1 MYEYFFKIIIIFSI
15 IYPLKIY
22 ASTDDKKVV
31 ITLTNGDILN
41 GTLIESKSNNDV
53 KTLDHPQLGE
63 LTISESIIE
72 SFKLDGKATEDKTNS
87 IGDTNTA
94 TSSISKNNISE
105 VKSNDEI
112 SKWSGSISIG
122 LDKDIEYEDF
132 FKKTLDLDLSI
143 DLTNEKSI
151 YLNTISFDWTK
162 DESQY
167 GIGGADY
174 LSDSLEIDQKT
185 SMDISNRNMEI
196 YFSNNYDYN
205 SDASYGKNSL
215 ISSIGLTK
223 GFFNSDDTS
232 LSISAGPA
240 IHFVY
245 GGDECDI
252 TTDCGET
259 YLSSVFS
266 INFSNK
272 LSKKFEL
279 EINNIFTSSYASTA
293 IYGNELS
300 TTLTFRPSDSSGFNT
315 SFKYENDYKEFSNPK
330 FEDKYSLN
338 VGYDF

>member
-1 MYEYFFKIIIIFSI
+1 MYDYFFKIIIIFSVI
-15 IYPLKIY
+15 SPLKIY

-41 GTLIESKSNNDV
+41 GTLIESKSTNEL
-53 KTLDHPQLGE
+53 KFLYHPQLGE
-63 LTISESIIE
+63 LIISESIIE
-72 SFKLDGKATEDKTNS
+72 NFQLDVKNTEDKTNKTVE
-87 IGDTNTA
+87 TNKSA
-94 TSSISKNNISE
+94 SSISNNNISE

-122 LDKDIEYEDF
+122 LDEDIEYEDL
-132 FKKTLDLDLSI
+132 FKRALDLDLSI

-151 YLNTISFDWTK
+151 YLNTISFDWSK
-162 DESQY
+162 DESHY
-167 GIGGADY
+167 GTGGAY
-174 LSDSLEIDQKT
+174 YVSDSLEIDQKI

-196 YFSNNYDYN
+196 YYSNNYDYN

-223 GFFNSDDTS
+223 GFFDSDDTS
-232 LSISAGPA
+232 LSISAGPG

-259 YLSSVFS
+259 YLSSVFR

-293 IYGNELS
+293 IYGNKLS

-315 SFKYENDYKEFSNPK
+315 SFEYHNDYKEFSNPK

>member
-1 MYEYFFKIIIIFSI
+1 MYDYFFKIIIIFSVI
-15 IYPLKIY
+15 SPLKIY

-41 GTLIESKSNNDV
+41 GTLIESKSTNEA
-53 KTLDHPQLGE
+53 KILDHPQLGE

-72 SFKLDGKATEDKTNS
+72 NFQLDVKNTEDKTNNTVE
-87 IGDTNTA
+87 TNTSA
-94 TSSISKNNISE
+94 SSISNNNISE

-122 LDKDIEYEDF
+122 LDEDIEYEDF
-132 FKKTLDLDLSI
+132 FKRALDLDLSI

-151 YLNTISFDWTK
+151 YLNTFSFDWTK

-167 GIGGADY
+167 GIGGAY
-174 LSDSLEIDQKT
+174 YVSDSLKIDQKT
-185 SMDISNRNMEI
+185 SMDLSNRNMKI
-196 YFSNNYDYN
+196 YYSNNYDYN

-223 GFFNSDDTS
+223 GFFDSDDTS

-252 TTDCGET
+252 TTDCGKT

-315 SFKYENDYKEFSNPK
+315 SFEYENDYKEFSNPK

>member
-1 MYEYFFKIIIIFSI
+1 M
-15 IYPLKIY
+15 
-22 ASTDDKKVV
+22 
-31 ITLTNGDILN
+31 
-41 GTLIESKSNNDV
+41 
-53 KTLDHPQLGE
+53 
-63 LTISESIIE
+63 
-72 SFKLDGKATEDKTNS
+72 
-87 IGDTNTA
+87 
-94 TSSISKNNISE
+94 
-105 VKSNDEI
+105 
-112 SKWSGSISIG
+112 
-122 LDKDIEYEDF
+122 
-132 FKKTLDLDLSI
+132 
-143 DLTNEKSI
+143 
-151 YLNTISFDWTK
+151 
-162 DESQY
+162 
-167 GIGGADY
+167 
-174 LSDSLEIDQKT
+174 SDSLEIDQKT
-185 SMDISNRNMEI
+185 SIDISNRNMEI

-223 GFFNSDDTS
+223 GFFDLDDTS

-266 INFSNK
+266 INFLNK

-293 IYGNELS
+293 TYGNELS

-315 SFKYENDYKEFSNPK
+315 SFEYQNDYREYSKPK

>member
-1 MYEYFFKIIIIFSI
+1 MNNNFIKILIIFSVI
-15 IYPLKIY
+15 SPLKIY
-22 ASTDDKKVV
+22 SSTDDKKVV
-31 ITLTNGDILN
+31 ITLTNGDTLN
-41 GTLIESKSNNDV
+41 GTLIESKSTNDA
-53 KTLDHPQLGE
+53 KTIDHPQLGE
-63 LTISESIIE
+63 LSISESMIE
-72 SFKLDGKATEDKTNS
+72 SFKLDAKAPEDKTNNTVE
-87 IGDTNTA
+87 TNTS
-94 TSSISKNNISE
+94 TSSISNNNISA
-105 VKSNDEI
+105 VKSDDKT

-132 FKKTLDLDLSI
+132 SKSLDLDLSI

-151 YLNTISFDWTK
+151 YTNSISLDWTR

-167 GIGGADY
+167 EIGGANY
-174 LSDSLEIDQKT
+174 ISDSLEIDQKT
-185 SMDISNRNMEI
+185 SMDISIRNMEI

-223 GFFNSDDTS
+223 GFFDSDDTS

-240 IHFVY
+240 IQFVY

-266 INFSNK
+266 INFLHK

-279 EINNIFTSSYASTA
+279 EINNIFTSGFASTHL
-293 IYGNELS
+293 YGNELS

-315 SFKYENDYKEFSNPK
+315 SFEYQNDYKEFSNPI
-330 FEDKYSLN
+330 FEDTYSLN
-338 VGYDF
+338 LGYDF

>member
-1 MYEYFFKIIIIFSI
+1 MYDSFFKIIIIFSVI
-15 IYPLKIY
+15 SPLKIY

-41 GTLIESKSNNDV
+41 GTLIESKSTNEA
-53 KTLDHPQLGE
+53 KILDHPQLGE

-72 SFKLDGKATEDKTNS
+72 NFQLDVKNTEDKTNNTVE
-87 IGDTNTA
+87 TNTSA
-94 TSSISKNNISE
+94 SSISNNNISE

-122 LDKDIEYEDF
+122 LDEDIEYEDF
-132 FKKTLDLDLSI
+132 FKRALDLDLSI

-151 YLNTISFDWTK
+151 YLNTFSFDWTK

-167 GIGGADY
+167 GIGGAY
-174 LSDSLEIDQKT
+174 YVSDSLKIDQKT
-185 SMDISNRNMEI
+185 SMDLSNRNMKI
-196 YFSNNYDYN
+196 YYSNNYDYN

-223 GFFNSDDTS
+223 GFFDSDDTS

-315 SFKYENDYKEFSNPK
+315 SFEYENDYKEFSNPK

>member
-1 MYEYFFKIIIIFSI
+1 MYEYFFKILIIFSVI
-15 IYPLKIY
+15 SPLKIY

-31 ITLTNGDILN
+31 ITLTNGDTLN
-41 GTLIESKSNNDV
+41 GTLIESKSTNDA
-53 KTLDHPQLGE
+53 KILDHPQLGE

-72 SFKLDGKATEDKTNS
+72 NFQLDAKATEDKTN
-87 IGDTNTA
+87 NTVETDSS
-94 TSSISKNNISE
+94 TSSISNNNISE

-112 SKWSGSISIG
+112 SKWSGSISMG
-122 LDKDIEYEDF
+122 LDEDIGYEDF
-132 FKKTLDLDLSI
+132 SRSLDLDLSI

-151 YLNTISFDWTK
+151 YTNTISFDWTK

-167 GIGGADY
+167 EIGGAY
-174 LSDSLEIDQKT
+174 YVGDSLEIDQKT
-185 SMDISNRNMEI
+185 SMDTGNRNIAI

-205 SDASYGKNSL
+205 SEASYGKNSL

-223 GFFNSDDTS
+223 GFFDLDDTS
-232 LSISAGPA
+232 LSISGGPA

-266 INFSNK
+266 INFLNK

-279 EINNIFTSSYASTA
+279 EINNIFTSSYASTTTF
-293 IYGNELS
+293 GNELS

-315 SFKYENDYKEFSNPK
+315 SFEYENDYKEFSNPK
-330 FEDKYSLN
+330 FEDKYSLK

>member
-1 MYEYFFKIIIIFSI
+1 MYEHFFKIIIIFSVI
-15 IYPLKIY
+15 SPLKIY

-31 ITLTNGDILN
+31 ITLTNGDTLN
-41 GTLIESKSNNDV
+41 GTLIESKSTNDA
-53 KTLDHPQLGE
+53 KFLDHPQLGE
-63 LTISESIIE
+63 LNIRESIIKN
-72 SFKLDGKATEDKTNS
+72 FKLDVKNTEDKTNK
-87 IGDTNTA
+87 TVEKNTSA
-94 TSSISKNNISE
+94 SSISNNNIPKL
-105 VKSNDEI
+105 KSNDEI

-122 LDKDIEYEDF
+122 LDDDIGHEDF
-132 FKKTLDLDLSI
+132 SRSLDLDLSI

-151 YLNTISFDWTK
+151 YTNTISFDWTK

-167 GIGGADY
+167 EIGGAY
-174 LSDSLEIDQKT
+174 NVSDSLEIDQKT
-185 SMDISNRNMEI
+185 SMDISNNMEI
-196 YFSNNYDYN
+196 YYSNNYDYN

-223 GFFNSDDTS
+223 GFFDSDDTS

-279 EINNIFTSSYASTA
+279 EINNIFSSSYASTA

-300 TTLTFRPSDSSGFNT
+300 STLTFRPSDSSGFNT
-315 SFKYENDYKEFSNPK
+315 SFEYQNDYREFSNPK

>member
-1 MYEYFFKIIIIFSI
+1 M
-15 IYPLKIY
+15 
-22 ASTDDKKVV
+22 
-31 ITLTNGDILN
+31 G
-41 GTLIESKSNNDV
+41 
-53 KTLDHPQLGE
+53 
-63 LTISESIIE
+63 
-72 SFKLDGKATEDKTNS
+72 
-87 IGDTNTA
+87 
-94 TSSISKNNISE
+94 
-105 VKSNDEI
+105 
-112 SKWSGSISIG
+112 GS
-122 LDKDIEYEDF
+122 Y
-132 FKKTLDLDLSI
+132 
-143 DLTNEKSI
+143 
-151 YLNTISFDWTK
+151 YV
-162 DESQY
+162 
-167 GIGGADY
+167 
-174 LSDSLEIDQKT
+174 SDSLEIDQKT

-223 GFFNSDDTS
+223 GFFDSDDTS

>member
-1 MYEYFFKIIIIFSI
+1 MYDSFFKIIIIFSVI
-15 IYPLKIY
+15 SPLKIY

-41 GTLIESKSNNDV
+41 GTLIESKSTNEA
-53 KTLDHPQLGE
+53 KILDHPQLGE

-72 SFKLDGKATEDKTNS
+72 NFQLDVKNTEDKTNNTVE
-87 IGDTNTA
+87 TNTSA
-94 TSSISKNNISE
+94 SSISNNNISE

-122 LDKDIEYEDF
+122 LDEDIEYEDF
-132 FKKTLDLDLSI
+132 FKRALDLDLSI

-167 GIGGADY
+167 GIGGAY
-174 LSDSLEIDQKT
+174 YVSDSLKIDQKT
-185 SMDISNRNMEI
+185 SMDLSNRNMKI
-196 YFSNNYDYN
+196 YYSNNYDYN

-223 GFFNSDDTS
+223 GFFDSDDTS

-252 TTDCGET
+252 TTDCGKT

-315 SFKYENDYKEFSNPK
+315 SFEYENDYKEFSNPK

>member
-1 MYEYFFKIIIIFSI
+1 MYEYFFKIIIIFSVI
-15 IYPLKIY
+15 SSLKIY
-22 ASTDDKKVV
+22 ASTDDKKVF
-31 ITLTNGDILN
+31 ITLTNGDKLN
-41 GTLIESKSNNDV
+41 GTLIESKSTNDT
-53 KTLDHPQLGE
+53 KILDHPQLGE

-72 SFKLDGKATEDKTNS
+72 NFELEAKATEDKTNNTVE
-87 IGDTNTA
+87 TNTS
-94 TSSISKNNISE
+94 TSSISNKNISE

-112 SKWSGSISIG
+112 SKWSGSISVG
-122 LDKDIEYEDF
+122 LDEDIGYEDF
-132 FKKTLDLDLSI
+132 SRSLDLDLSI

-151 YLNTISFDWTK
+151 YTNTISFDWTK

-167 GIGGADY
+167 EIGGSY
-174 LSDSLEIDQKT
+174 FVSDSLEIDQKT

-196 YFSNNYDYN
+196 YFSNNYDYK
-205 SDASYGKNSL
+205 SEASYGKNSL

-223 GFFNSDDTS
+223 EFFDSDDTS
-232 LSISAGPA
+232 LSISAGPG

-245 GGDECDI
+245 GGDDCDI
-252 TTDCGET
+252 TTDCSET

-279 EINNIFTSSYASTA
+279 EINNIFNSSYASTA
-293 IYGNELS
+293 TYGNELS

-315 SFKYENDYKEFSNPK
+315 SFEYENDYKEFSNPK
-330 FEDKYSLN
+330 FENKYSLN

>member
-1 MYEYFFKIIIIFSI
+1 MYEHFFKIIIIFSVI
-15 IYPLKIY
+15 SPLKIY

-31 ITLTNGDILN
+31 ITLTNGDTLN
-41 GTLIESKSNNDV
+41 GTLIESKSTNDA
-53 KTLDHPQLGE
+53 KFLDHPQLGE
-63 LTISESIIE
+63 LNIRESIIKN
-72 SFKLDGKATEDKTNS
+72 FKLDVKNTEDKTNK
-87 IGDTNTA
+87 TVEKNTSA
-94 TSSISKNNISE
+94 SSISNNNIPK

-122 LDKDIEYEDF
+122 LDDDIGHEDF
-132 FKKTLDLDLSI
+132 SRSLDLDLSI

-151 YLNTISFDWTK
+151 YTNTISFDWTK

-167 GIGGADY
+167 EIGGAY
-174 LSDSLEIDQKT
+174 NVSDSLEIDQKT
-185 SMDISNRNMEI
+185 SMDISNNMEI
-196 YFSNNYDYN
+196 YYSNNYDYN

-223 GFFNSDDTS
+223 GFFDSDDTS

-279 EINNIFTSSYASTA
+279 EINNIFSSSYASTA

-300 TTLTFRPSDSSGFNT
+300 STLTFRPSDSSGFNT
-315 SFKYENDYKEFSNPK
+315 SFEYQNDYREFSNPK

>member
-1 MYEYFFKIIIIFSI
+1 MYNSFFKIIIIFSVI
-15 IYPLKIY
+15 SPLKIY

-41 GTLIESKSNNDV
+41 GTLIKSKSTNDA
-53 KTLDHPQLGE
+53 KILDHPQLGE

-72 SFKLDGKATEDKTNS
+72 KFELDAKATEDKTNYTVE
-87 IGDTNTA
+87 TNTS
-94 TSSISKNNISE
+94 TSSISNNNISE

-122 LDKDIEYEDF
+122 LDEDIGYEDF
-132 FKKTLDLDLSI
+132 SRSLDLDLSI

-151 YLNTISFDWTK
+151 YTNTISFDWTK

-167 GIGGADY
+167 EIGGAY
-174 LSDSLEIDQKT
+174 YVSDSLEIDQKT
-185 SMDISNRNMEI
+185 SMDIGNRNIAI

-223 GFFNSDDTS
+223 GFFDSDDTS

-252 TTDCGET
+252 TTDCGGT

-266 INFSNK
+266 INFLKK

-279 EINNIFTSSYASTA
+279 EINNIFTSSYASAAT
-293 IYGNELS
+293 YGNELS
-300 TTLTFRPSDSSGFNT
+300 TTLTFKPSDSSGLNT
-315 SFKYENDYKEFSNPK
+315 SFEYENDYQEFSNPK

>member
-1 MYEYFFKIIIIFSI
+1 MYKYFFKIIIIFSVI
-15 IYPLKIY
+15 SPFKIY

-31 ITLTNGDILN
+31 ITLTNGDTLN
-41 GTLIESKSNNDV
+41 GTLIESKSTNDA
-53 KTLDHPQLGE
+53 KILDHPQLGE

-72 SFKLDGKATEDKTNS
+72 SFKLDAKATEDKTNN
-87 IGDTNTA
+87 IADKNTS
-94 TSSISKNNISE
+94 TSTISKNNISE

-112 SKWSGSISIG
+112 SKWSGSIRIG
-122 LDKDIEYEDF
+122 LDEDIEYEDF
-132 FKKTLDLDLSI
+132 FKRALDLDLSI

-151 YLNTISFDWTK
+151 YLNTFSFDWTK

-167 GIGGADY
+167 GIGGAY
-174 LSDSLEIDQKT
+174 YVSDSLKIDQKT
-185 SMDISNRNMEI
+185 SMDLSNRNMEI
-196 YFSNNYDYN
+196 YYSNNYDYN

-223 GFFNSDDTS
+223 GFFDSDDTS

-252 TTDCGET
+252 TTDCCKT

-315 SFKYENDYKEFSNPK
+315 SFEYQNDYKEFSNPK

>member
-1 MYEYFFKIIIIFSI
+1 MNNYFIKIIIIFSF

-22 ASTDDKKVV
+22 AANDNKKVV
-31 ITLTNGDILN
+31 ITLKNGDTLN
-41 GTLIESKSNNDV
+41 GTLIESKSTNNA

-63 LTISESIIE
+63 LTLSESIIE
-72 SFKLDGKATEDKTNS
+72 SFKLDAKATEDKTN
-87 IGDTNTA
+87 NTVDSNTS
-94 TSSISKNNISE
+94 TSSSSKNNISE

-122 LDKDIEYEDF
+122 LDEDIGHEDF
-132 FKKTLDLDLSI
+132 SRSLDLDLSI

-151 YLNTISFDWTK
+151 YTNTISFDWTK

-167 GIGGADY
+167 EIGGEY
-174 LSDSLEIDQKT
+174 YMSDSLEIDQKT
-185 SMDISNRNMEI
+185 SMDISNTNMEI

-223 GFFNSDDTS
+223 GFFDSDDTS

-315 SFKYENDYKEFSNPK
+315 FFEYENDYKEFNSPK

>member
-1 MYEYFFKIIIIFSI
+1 MYDYFFKIIIIFSVI
-15 IYPLKIY
+15 SPLKIY

-41 GTLIESKSNNDV
+41 GTLIESKSTNEA
-53 KTLDHPQLGE
+53 KILDHPQLGE

-72 SFKLDGKATEDKTNS
+72 NFQLDVKNTEDKTNNTVE
-87 IGDTNTA
+87 TNTSA
-94 TSSISKNNISE
+94 SSISNNNISE

-122 LDKDIEYEDF
+122 LDEDIEYEDF
-132 FKKTLDLDLSI
+132 FKRALDLDLSI

-151 YLNTISFDWTK
+151 YLNTFSFDWTK

-167 GIGGADY
+167 GIGGAY
-174 LSDSLEIDQKT
+174 YVSDSLKIDQKT
-185 SMDISNRNMEI
+185 SMDLSNRNMEI
-196 YFSNNYDYN
+196 YYSNNYDYN

-223 GFFNSDDTS
+223 GFFDSDDTS

-315 SFKYENDYKEFSNPK
+315 SFEYENDYKEFSNPK

>member
-1 MYEYFFKIIIIFSI
+1 MYKYFLKIIIIFSVI
-15 IYPLKIY
+15 SPLKIY

-31 ITLTNGDILN
+31 ITLKNGDTLN
-41 GTLIESKSNNDV
+41 GTLIESKSTNGT

-72 SFKLDGKATEDKTNS
+72 NFKLDAKATEDKTNNTVE
-87 IGDTNTA
+87 TNNSN
-94 TSSISKNNISE
+94 SSISNNNISE
-105 VKSNDEI
+105 VKSDDEI

-122 LDKDIEYEDF
+122 LDDDIGYEDF
-132 FKKTLDLDLSI
+132 SRSLDLDLSI

-151 YLNTISFDWTK
+151 YTNNISFDWTK

-167 GIGGADY
+167 EIGGAY
-174 LSDSLEIDQKT
+174 YVSDSLEIDQKT

-196 YFSNNYDYN
+196 YYSNNYDYN

-223 GFFNSDDTS
+223 GFFDLDDTS

-272 LSKKFEL
+272 LSKKLEL

-300 TTLTFRPSDSSGFNT
+300 STLTFRPSDSSGFNT
-315 SFKYENDYKEFSNPK
+315 SFEYENDYKEFSNPK

>member
-1 MYEYFFKIIIIFSI
+1 MYEYFFKIIIIFYI

-41 GTLIESKSNNDV
+41 GTLIESKSTNDA
-53 KTLDHPQLGE
+53 KILDHPQLGE

-72 SFKLDGKATEDKTNS
+72 SFRLDAKATEDKTNN
-87 IGDTNTA
+87 IADKNTS
-94 TSSISKNNISE
+94 TSTISNNNISE

-122 LDKDIEYEDF
+122 LDEDIEYEDF
-132 FKKTLDLDLSI
+132 FKRALDLDLSI
-143 DLTNEKSI
+143 DLTNEKNI
-151 YLNTISFDWTK
+151 YLNTFSFDWTK

-174 LSDSLEIDQKT
+174 VSDSLEIDQKT

-315 SFKYENDYKEFSNPK
+315 SFEYQNL
-330 FEDKYSLN
+330 SLIHI
-338 VGYDF
+338 